1 MDIFI
6 KDRKLSAQSLLVY
19 ATVTEWKWSW
29 SKFRLVEVSRE
40 ETYLKDSKGYWFKKS
55 TGEQLKYGDPELD
68 AIRDAN
74 NIEEIQ
80 YLEDSSY

>member
-6 KDRKLSAQSLLVY
+6 KDRKVSGKSVIVY

-29 SKFRLVEVSRE
+29 PKFRLVEVLRE
-40 ETYLKDSKGYWFKKS
+40 ETYLKDSEGYWFKKS
-55 TGEQLKYGDPELD
+55 TGEMLKWDNPELE
-68 AIRDAN
+68 AIRNAN

-80 YLEDSSY
+80 DLEDSSN